1 MYSHEYKIRVR
12 YGDTDQMGV
21 VYYGNY
27 PRFYEIGRMEL
38 LRSLGLS
45 YVKWEEEY
53 NTIMPVVSMDSRYMY
68 PARYD
73 DELRIKT
80 ILEELPSK
88 MISFDH
94 FRINSKVDFRLL
106 RGFNLFSRVGQS
118 RILKDEKVKIDD
130 FGQNCS
136 HSLHSEG

>member
-1 MYSHEYKIRVR
+1 MYSHDYTIRVR

-27 PRFYEIGRMEL
+27 PRFYEIGRMEM

-45 YVKWEEEY
+45 YVTWEEELDI
-53 NTIMPVVSMDSRYMY
+53 IMPVVALESRYLY
-68 PARYD
+68 PAKYD

-80 ILEELPSK
+80 MLNEMPSK

-94 FRINSKVDFRLL
+94 KIFNQRGILVNKGNVKLFFIDRNSNKRLSAPTDL
-106 RGFNLFSRVGQS
+106 TDKL
-118 RILKDEKVKIDD
+118 IPY
-130 FGQNCS
+130 FG
-136 HSLHSEG
+136 

>member
-1 MYSHEYKIRVR
+1 MYSFDYTIRIR

-27 PRFYEIGRMEL
+27 PRFYEIGRMEM

-45 YVKWEEEY
+45 YVRWEEELGI
-53 NTIMPVVSMDSRYMY
+53 IMPVVSMEARYLY

-88 MISFDH
+88 LICFEH
-94 FRINSKVDFRLL
+94 RIFNQRGILVNKGQVKLFFVSKTDNKRL
-106 RGFNLFSRVGQS
+106 SAP
-118 RILKDEKVKIDD
+118 DELIEKLQPY
-130 FGQNCS
+130 F
-136 HSLHSEG
+136 ERTP

>member
-1 MYSHEYKIRVR
+1 MYAFDYTIRIR
-12 YGDTDQMGV
+12 YGDTDQMGY

-45 YVKWEEEY
+45 YVRWEEEY
-53 NTIMPVVSMDSRYMY
+53 GIIMPVVSMESRYLY

-80 ILEELPSK
+80 ILDEMPSK

-94 FRINSKVDFRLL
+94 RIFNQRGILVNKGNVKLFFIDKNTNKRVAPPSELLEKLKVHFE
-106 RGFNLFSRVGQS
+106 N
-118 RILKDEKVKIDD
+118 
-130 FGQNCS
+130 
-136 HSLHSEG
+136 

>member
-1 MYSHEYKIRVR
+1 MYTHDYHIRIR
-12 YGDTDQMGV
+12 YGDTDQMGY

-53 NTIMPVVSMDSRYMY
+53 NIIMPVVALESRYLY

-73 DELRIKT
+73 DNLRIKT
-80 ILEELPSK
+80 LLNEIPSK
-88 MISFDH
+88 MITFEH
-94 FRINSKVDFRLL
+94 RIFNERGILVNKGNVKLFFIDKISNKRLSAPEEL
-106 RGFNLFSRVGQS
+106 VNKLSPYF
-118 RILKDEKVKIDD
+118 E
-130 FGQNCS
+130 
-136 HSLHSEG
+136 